1 MSVTKLSHSKR
12 EESVGS
18 AGESRGDQI
27 QRCISPPGHGS
38 SGIGESIAQVGSWSR
53 VVCSLKT
60 ASWMGE
66 IDW

>member
-1 MSVTKLSHSKR
+1 MSVTKLSL
-12 EESVGS
+12 EEGRRVW
-18 AGESRGDQI
+18 AVQVKVEETRFRG
-27 QRCISPPGHGS
+27 ISPPGHGS
-38 SGIGESIAQVGSWSR
+38 SGMGESIAQVGSWSR